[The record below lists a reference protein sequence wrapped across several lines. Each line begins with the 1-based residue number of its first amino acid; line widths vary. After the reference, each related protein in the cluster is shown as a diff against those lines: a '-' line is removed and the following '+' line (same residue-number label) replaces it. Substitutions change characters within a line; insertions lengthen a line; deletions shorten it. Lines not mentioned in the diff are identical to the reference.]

1 MDVISSILQFLI
13 ICIECFVYWRILS
26 GALDAKY
33 SKRSLNVAGI
43 IMFSLSFL
51 HQYIFS
57 IPEME
62 KFFTVGTIVTMCN
75 VFLTFMFLTKNS
87 FVEKVIWFG
96 VFYLGTVIFEL
107 LTFFILKLV
116 LNKGLPLSDNDEI
129 SMYIVFIGK
138 VLYLLLFEYIIRK
151 RKQKVLISVSYFKEL
166 SIIILFN
173 LVLLLASVYI
183 SKNQQGII
191 SNIDGFIFFIFTVV
205 FLITSYIVI
214 LIFRLEKKSREEIE
228 TQLKLQQIELELKL
242 NDDMINVTDKLRKLR
257 HDMNNHI
264 GLIKALV
271 KAQKYDE
278 LEEYINQIYEDV
290 EIANELVITSN
301 KTLSVLLNSKKSLA
315 KSKNID
321 FTSMIASQEINMQ
334 NKDICALLGN
344 ILDNAIEAAEK
355 SGNKK
360 YILLMIQKTEEGC
373 IISCENSLGI
383 KPIIKKGKFVTLKDN
398 SLLHGIG
405 IENMKDIVT
414 KYKGE
419 INFDYDDE
427 MFHVRIVLPV

>member
-1 MDVISSILQFLI
+1 
-13 ICIECFVYWRILS
+13 
-26 GALDAKY
+26 
-33 SKRSLNVAGI
+33 
-43 IMFSLSFL
+43 MFSLSFL